1 MAIRYT
7 TFAAPK
13 KVEKVTDEAILSAH
27 LKALEAYTEL
37 QAVMP
42 VGQQIMQCM
51 ESCTMAVEA
60 IKKYG
65 VNKVTMG
72 IFDKGH
78 ALTEALECTAVALE
92 AFDAMSTASKAK
104 LQAQYVAGLEG
115 KIADALKAFVN
126 WVAKLCDKLTAWVKN
141 VIAAAGQ
148 ILTRIA
154 PRAEKLMK
162 EDFEIALDKKV
173 KLCKAAEMLKVVDA
187 VKASKSAMFS
197 DKLPEDVEGT
207 VKELGYGDVATIRKI
222 LAPIADK
229 SVQKAMAAANK
240 DIADT
245 RAEARTYATKNPDGL
260 TQEDM
265 ANYKESVNGM
275 VKRVRNF
282 IGACKL
288 VMRAAS
294 TLMGACK
301 VKKAEKP
308 AEKPAK

>member
-1 MAIRYT
+1 
-7 TFAAPK
+7 
-13 KVEKVTDEAILSAH
+13 
-27 LKALEAYTEL
+27 
-37 QAVMP
+37 
-42 VGQQIMQCM
+42 
-51 ESCTMAVEA
+51 MAVEA

-126 WVAKLCDKLTAWVKN
+126 WVAKLCDKLAAWVKN
-141 VIAAAGQ
+141 VIAATGQ

-154 PRAEKLMK
+154 PRAQKLMK

-173 KLCKAAEMLKVVDA
+173 KLAKAPVMLKIVDA
-187 VKASKSAMFS
+187 IKTPDSETLVDMKAEAI
-197 DKLPEDVEGT
+197 EAT

-229 SVQKAMAAANK
+229 TVQEIMAEANEK
-240 DIADT
+240 IAKI
-245 RAEARTYATKNPDGL
+245 RAEARSYSAKHSDNM
-260 TQEDM
+260 TQEDL
-265 ANYKESVNGM
+265 ADYKNKM
-275 VKRVRNF
+275 N
-282 IGACKL
+282 KL
-288 VMRAAS
+288 VKHVRTFIDFGKLVLRTAS

-308 AEKPAK
+308 AK

>member
-27 LKALEAYTEL
+27 MKALEAYTEL
-37 QAVMP
+37 QALMP
-42 VGQQIMQCM
+42 VGQQIVQCM

-141 VIAAAGQ
+141 VIAAVGQ
-148 ILTRIA
+148 VLTRIA
-154 PRAEKLMK
+154 PRAQKLMK

-173 KLCKAAEMLKVVDA
+173 KLAKASEMLKIVDA
-187 VKASKSAMFS
+187 TNANPPKKI
-197 DKLPEDVEGT
+197 PEVVEGT
-207 VKELGYGDVATIRKI
+207 VKELGYGDVATIRRI
-222 LAPIADK
+222 LEH
-229 SVQKAMAAANK
+229 VANK
-240 DIADT
+240 DVQKTMADANKEIADL
-245 RAEARTYATKNPDGL
+245 RAEARTYAAKNPDGL
-260 TQEDM
+260 TQEDL
-265 ANYKESVNGM
+265 ANYKETANEQ
-275 VKRVRNF
+275 VKRIRVL
-282 IGACKL
+282 IDAGKL
-288 VMRAAS
+288 VLRTAS

-308 AEKPAK
+308 AK

>member
-42 VGQQIMQCM
+42 IGQQIVQCM

-126 WVAKLCDKLTAWVKN
+126 WIAKLCDKLTAWVKN
-141 VIAAAGQ
+141 VIAAVGQ
-148 ILTRIA
+148 VLTRIA
-154 PRAEKLMK
+154 PRAQKFMK

-173 KLCKAAEMLKVVDA
+173 KLAKASEMLKIVDA
-187 VKASKSAMFS
+187 TNSNPPKKI
-197 DKLPEDVEGT
+197 PEAVEGT
-207 VKELGYGDVATIRKI
+207 IKELGYGDVATIRRI
-222 LAPIADK
+222 LGHVANKD
-229 SVQKAMAAANK
+229 VQKTMAAANK
-240 DIADT
+240 EIADF
-245 RAEARTYATKNPDGL
+245 RAEARTYAAKNPDGL
-260 TQEDM
+260 TQEDL
-265 ANYKESVNGM
+265 ANYKDTANEE
-275 VKRVRNF
+275 VKRIRVL
-282 IGACKL
+282 IDAGKL
-288 VMRAAS
+288 ILRTAS

>member
-7 TFAAPK
+7 TSVAPK
-13 KVEKVTDEAILSAH
+13 KVAKVTDEAILSAH
-27 LKALEAYTEL
+27 VKALEAYTEL

-126 WVAKLCDKLTAWVKN
+126 WIAKLCDKLTAWVKN
-141 VIAAAGQ
+141 VIAAVGQ
-148 ILTRIA
+148 VLTRIA
-154 PRAEKLMK
+154 PRAQKLMK

-173 KLCKAAEMLKVVDA
+173 KLAKASEMLKIVDA
-187 VKASKSAMFS
+187 TNANPPKKI
-197 DKLPEDVEGT
+197 PEAVEGT
-207 VKELGYGDVATIRKI
+207 VKELGYGDVATIRRI
-222 LAPIADK
+222 LEH
-229 SVQKAMAAANK
+229 VANK
-240 DIADT
+240 DVQKTMADANKEIADL
-245 RAEARTYATKNPDGL
+245 RAEARTYAAKNPDGL
-260 TQEDM
+260 TQEDL
-265 ANYKESVNGM
+265 ANYKETANEQ
-275 VKRVRNF
+275 VKQIRVL
-282 IGACKL
+282 IDAGKL
-288 VMRAAS
+288 ILRTAS

>member
-7 TFAAPK
+7 TSVAPK
-13 KVEKVTDEAILSAH
+13 KVAKVTDEAILSAH
-27 LKALEAYTEL
+27 VKALEAYTEL

-126 WVAKLCDKLTAWVKN
+126 WIAKLCDKLTAWVKN
-141 VIAAAGQ
+141 VIAAVGQ
-148 ILTRIA
+148 VLTRIA
-154 PRAEKLMK
+154 PRAQKLMK

-173 KLCKAAEMLKVVDA
+173 KLAKASEMLKIVDA
-187 VKASKSAMFS
+187 TNANPPKKI
-197 DKLPEDVEGT
+197 PEAVEGT
-207 VKELGYGDVATIRKI
+207 VKELGYGDVATIRRI
-222 LAPIADK
+222 LEHVANKGVQKTMADANKEIADL
-229 SVQKAMAAANK
+229 
-240 DIADT
+240 
-245 RAEARTYATKNPDGL
+245 RAEARTYAAKNPDGL
-260 TQEDM
+260 TQEDL
-265 ANYKESVNGM
+265 ANYKETANEQ
-275 VKRVRNF
+275 VKQIRVL
-282 IGACKL
+282 IDAGKL
-288 VMRAAS
+288 ILRTAS